1 MTKASVVTSHV
12 LDFESLI
19 KKLVLARKDKI
30 VKPEVK
36 KTKRVNLVPSKTGH

>member
-1 MTKASVVTSHV
+1 MTKPSVATPHV

-30 VKPEVK
+30 AKPEAK
-36 KTKRVNLVPSKTGH
+36 KAKRVSLAPAKTGH